1 MTTTE
6 SVPGSSETPEDWVIG
21 GRAPTWPR
29 PRTPEDDDYEPT
41 IVRGLD

>member
-6 SVPGSSETPEDWVIG
+6 SVPGSDTPSDWVIG
-21 GRAPTWPR
+21 GRATTWPR